1 MILVR
6 LLCCAIFLGIARGQ
20 PPTRP
25 VSTVPPENSP
35 RCEPIQKVELCL
47 NVDWKNATFPNF
59 RQQTQMEANKEM
71 NDFTRLIQ
79 SCCSNA
85 IVHFLCSFYTP
96 ICVGSYTLEPCEE
109 LCEYVRGSCIGLY
122 EMTSQSWPDH
132 LRCENFPK
140 HRQGQLCLMPEP
152 LENLTIPDLHVEVN
166 CAAPSPTPSPS
177 GTIVAMPSPTPTD
190 ASTNPIQSTPSP
202 LACQNPL
209 TNHPLVNRSYRF
221 GEIDN
226 CAVPCDGI
234 YFSRAERNTVAPLFI
249 LLCAIICIAFTLFT
263 VGTFLIDRQRF
274 HYPERPVIFLAL
286 CYLILSVAFIV
297 GSIVKLANSQVS
309 FACSD
314 TPFQTKA
321 FVFQNLP
328 GSSPTYHSASCVILF
343 IFVYYFQMAGAI
355 WWVVL
360 ALTWCLASSL
370 KWGEEAIERPWILYH
385 CVAWSLPGIQAIL
398 ILILHYV
405 DGDQLSGICY
415 PGNFNNTS
423 LGVFVFFPLA
433 LYLLIGVM
441 FLAAGFISLI
451 HIRIQI
457 RKDPVK
463 SSRLQR
469 LIIRILIYS
478 LLYIIPSFIFLVLV
492 LYEMVNR
499 NAWERAYNAEEG
511 CRGGVGGCSSQPTF
525 VAFLLR
531 YLVIFV
537 IGIFST
543 FWVISWK
550 TFLAW
555 KKFFKSVFC
564 CQQEQLYIEPN
575 KKATKV

>member
-1 MILVR
+1 
-6 LLCCAIFLGIARGQ
+6 
-20 PPTRP
+20 
-25 VSTVPPENSP
+25 
-35 RCEPIQKVELCL
+35 
-47 NVDWKNATFPNF
+47 
-59 RQQTQMEANKEM
+59 
-71 NDFTRLIQ
+71 
-79 SCCSNA
+79 
-85 IVHFLCSFYTP
+85 
-96 ICVGSYTLEPCEE
+96 
-109 LCEYVRGSCIGLY
+109 
-122 EMTSQSWPDH
+122 
-132 LRCENFPK
+132 
-140 HRQGQLCLMPEP
+140 
-152 LENLTIPDLHVEVN
+152 
-166 CAAPSPTPSPS
+166 
-177 GTIVAMPSPTPTD
+177 MPSPTPTNR
-190 ASTNPIQSTPSP
+190 AVVATVFPTPSP
-202 LACQNPL
+202 LPCRENSL
-209 TNHPLVNRSYRF
+209 VNHPLANRSYFF
-221 GEIDN
+221 GGVDN

-234 YFSRAERNTVAPLFI
+234 YFSRTERNTVAPLFI
-249 LLCAIICIAFTLFT
+249 LLSAIICIAFTLFT

-297 GSIVKLANSQVS
+297 GSIVKLANAQVS

-314 TPFQTKA
+314 IAGQARP

-328 GSSPTYHSASCVILF
+328 GSTPTYHSASCVILF

-398 ILILHYV
+398 ILILHFV

-415 PGNFNNTS
+415 PGNFNNVS
-423 LGVFVFFPLA
+423 LGVFVFFPLL
-433 LYLLIGVM
+433 LYLLIGVV
-441 FLAAGFISLI
+441 FLAIGFISLV

-457 RKDPVK
+457 RKDRVK
-463 SSRLQR
+463 SNRLQR
-469 LIIRILIYS
+469 LIFRILIYS
-478 LLYIIPSFIFLVLV
+478 LLYVIPSSVFLMLI

-499 NAWERAYNAEEG
+499 DGWERAYNAEEG
-511 CRGGVGGCSSQPTF
+511 CRGGIGSCSTQPTF

-531 YLVIFV
+531 YLMIFF

-555 KKFFKSVFC
+555 KKFFSSVFC
-564 CQQEQLYIEPN
+564 CQREQLYIEPN